1 MRDPDGCG
9 WFVADRAVRMAQMD
23 PRAAGE
29 AARERVKHLLGLAR
43 NRVARLIFE
52 RDLVARTDAYV
63 PLDDE
68 LAAPGR
74 HGHHASSWLQLRT
87 ALRGATITADD
98 VLVDFGSGMGRIV
111 YVAARHYPFARVVG
125 VEISQRFNDVALA
138 NLEHARPR
146 LRCQDVQ
153 IVTVDATE
161 FVVPD
166 DMTYA
171 YMFNPF
177 GGEIFE
183 AVLGN
188 IVASL
193 DRRPRRLTLC
203 YAHPLME
210 EAVLATGRF
219 ERVRSSPPRKPGL
232 TPYHG
237 RIDVFA
243 STG

>member
-1 MRDPDGCG
+1 VDLN
-9 WFVADRAVRMAQMD
+9 
-23 PRAAGE
+23 AAGE
-29 AARERVKHLLGLAR
+29 AGRERVKRALG
-43 NRVARLIFE
+43 VARSRAAQLVFE
-52 RDLVARTDAYV
+52 RDLIARTDAYV
-63 PLDDE
+63 PLDDD

-74 HGHHASSWLQLRT
+74 HVHHASSWLQLRR
-87 ALRGATITADD
+87 ALRGAAITTDD
-98 VLVDFGSGMGRIV
+98 VLVDFGSGMGRMV
-111 YVAARHYPFARVVG
+111 YVAARHYPFGRVVG

-153 IVTVDATE
+153 IVTADATE
-161 FVVPD
+161 FAVPD

-183 AVLGN
+183 AVLAN

-193 DRRPRRLTLC
+193 DRRPRRVTLC
-203 YAHPLME
+203 YLHPQME
-210 EAVLATGRF
+210 DVVLASGRF
-219 ERVRSSPPRKPGL
+219 ERTRSSRPRKPGL

-237 RIDVFA
+237 RIDVFV